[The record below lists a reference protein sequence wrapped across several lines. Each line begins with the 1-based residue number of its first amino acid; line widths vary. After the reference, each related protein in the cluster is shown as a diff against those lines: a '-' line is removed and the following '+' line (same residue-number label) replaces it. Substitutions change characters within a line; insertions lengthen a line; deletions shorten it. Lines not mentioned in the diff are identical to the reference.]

1 MTGRSMQSDPD
12 ALVAEFSSRNI
23 AFSEPLRDTD
33 GGLGANSTNGYLGV
47 VQAVGP
53 IGTRNGE
60 KNAHHPT
67 YALPGSTNQTASRL
81 MSNLNRR
88 ESRASC

>member
-1 MTGRSMQSDPD
+1 LTGRSMQSDPD
-12 ALVAEFSSRNI
+12 ALVAEFSPRNV
-23 AFSEPLRDTD
+23 AFSNHLGIPMEAW
-33 GGLGANSTNGYLGV
+33 GANSTNGYLGV